1 MNQNLREV
9 VAQFIAP
16 PKTLTHT
23 QVVQRLYKQSL
34 KTLESWI
41 IDRRLWNEEAVKI
54 RAQFEATRHLAPD
67 SEYVLTSLEANEKLK
82 KYTHPDRYVFN
93 YMPGGTK
100 FMRNAP
106 LPLEV
111 CFPEGVPDDVEVSP
125 VEAINI
131 DGTPL
136 PAKETVFVD
145 FSKKSSF

>member
-1 MNQNLREV
+1 
-9 VAQFIAP
+9 
-16 PKTLTHT
+16 
-23 QVVQRLYKQSL
+23 
-34 KTLESWI
+34 
-41 IDRRLWNEEAVKI
+41 
-54 RAQFEATRHLAPD
+54 
-67 SEYVLTSLEANEKLK
+67 
-82 KYTHPDRYVFN
+82 
-93 YMPGGTK
+93 
-100 FMRNAP
+100 MRNAP

>member
-23 QVVQRLYKQSL
+23 RVVQRLYKQSL

-67 SEYVLTSLEANEKLK
+67 SEYVLTSL
-82 KYTHPDRYVFN
+82 YRY
-93 YMPGGTK
+93 K
-100 FMRNAP
+100 SSQ
-106 LPLEV
+106 
-111 CFPEGVPDDVEVSP
+111 CDSP
-125 VEAINI
+125 
-131 DGTPL
+131 
-136 PAKETVFVD
+136 TV
-145 FSKKSSF
+145 KKSSPFANKRSK